1 MINTVLDN
9 LKKNNYDAH
18 FVAKKEDV
26 IPLVKELIPEN
37 SVISFG
43 GSVTLNE
50 CGVLDYLRN
59 GKYELLDRNKPGLA
73 REEIEEIYRKAF
85 FADFYLTGTNAIT
98 EGGQLYNVD
107 GNGNRVAAMIF
118 GPKNVIVV
126 TGINKIVKDIN
137 EAELRIKNIAAPKNC
152 DRLSMDTYCNKMGN
166 CVKNECGFF
175 GCDSDL
181 RICCDYVV
189 MGRQRKKDRIK
200 VIIVGEE
207 LGY

>member
-1 MINTVLDN
+1 MINTVLEN
-9 LKKNNYDAH
+9 LKKNGFDPH

-26 IPLVKELIPEN
+26 LSLLKDLVPEK

-50 CGVLDYLRN
+50 CGVLDFLRN
-59 GKYELLDRNKPGLA
+59 NNYELLDRNKPGLT

-85 FADFYLTGTNAIT
+85 FADFYFAGTNAIT

-107 GNGNRVAAMIF
+107 GNGNRVAAMIY

-126 TGINKIVKDIN
+126 AGINKIVKDIN
-137 EAELRIKNIAAPKNC
+137 EAELRVKNIAAPKNC
-152 DRLSMDTYCNKMGN
+152 ERLSMDTYCNKVGN

-175 GCDSDL
+175 GCDSDS
-181 RICCDYVV
+181 RICCDYVI
-189 MGRQRKKDRIK
+189 MGRQRIKNRIK
-200 VIIVGEE
+200 VILVGEE